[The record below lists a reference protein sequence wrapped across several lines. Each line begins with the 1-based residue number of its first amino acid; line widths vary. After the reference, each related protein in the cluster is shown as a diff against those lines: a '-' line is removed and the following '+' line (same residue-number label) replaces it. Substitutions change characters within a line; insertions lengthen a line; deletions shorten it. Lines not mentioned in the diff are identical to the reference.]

1 MPRLTVCALNAKSKA
16 VLSHQAQLKAVSF
29 DEHEEALA
37 YCRKEKCK
45 AKKCL
50 KQNPGRW
57 KHVTVDKLE
66 KRLSGQVRN
75 GREFE
80 YKMVLTGPE
89 RDELADAMRMAA
101 AYGEPM
107 TKGARDD
114 AVCDIL
120 WYRTKM
126 NKAGGRSFTKL
137 SQAALKC
144 LKNRHPGPEF
154 WQGFFANP
162 SYSDL
167 VRKNQVSTLNPHHD
181 PLCSPKHEAFS
192 QFSQKTAKTPHVST
206 S

>member
-1 MPRLTVCALNAKSKA
+1 MPRLTVCALNAKSA
-16 VLSHQAQLKAVSF
+16 AAMSHQARAKAVSF

-37 YCRKEKCK
+37 YCRKAGVK

-50 KQNPGRW
+50 KQNKGRW

-75 GREFE
+75 GRENE
-80 YKMVLTGPE
+80 CRQVLTGPE

-107 TKGARDD
+107 TKPKRDD
-114 AVCDIL
+114 TVCDIL
-120 WYRTKM
+120 WYRMKM
-126 NKAGGRSFTKL
+126 NKGGGRSYVKL
-137 SQAALKC
+137 SQPALKC
-144 LKNRHPGPEF
+144 IENRHPGPEF

-167 VRKNQVSTLNPHHD
+167 QRKTQVSTLNPHHD